1 MPLLDI
7 LTLIG
12 FGFGTAL
19 AVMLFSLSLQRRP
32 KRPVDAAFAIL
43 FLSIIFWFA
52 GNFFAILI
60 SLLFGRVVAVE
71 IRALSVIAYLG
82 LSLTPSALVHI
93 QLIHLL
99 TLEQESTRLRRRH
112 ITLMAFLYLPAFA
125 FIALYGDYVI
135 RHVEPYPGRSTWIST
150 PFLIWLLFCL
160 LVSIIASERLTRILR
175 EESDRRFYRSI
186 SNVLL
191 FIGIGVTLIYLFSF
205 RRLPFIGP
213 YLDLLMLLSPA
224 FPLAVLLYYVY
235 RYNFYRLVIK
245 PSFVHSIAYGL
256 LMAAYLLGIRR
267 IGEYLRQF
275 PEVNAEIIEG
285 LLLVA
290 LVFAFQPFRAAFQS
304 RLDKLFFRD
313 RYYYQLFLRE
323 LSDSISSLVD
333 LEELTQKLKS
343 SLQSALKVRRCA
355 VLIFR
360 PDSPEPEPVKGGDKS
375 PLIDD
380 KMLVEALLATRGFSL
395 RRQMRDPRVQ
405 AALRG
410 SDVALAVP
418 IFFRNELRGVIC
430 LGAKENGNDFSEE
443 ELDVLQ
449 TFANQIGLA
458 VENAR
463 LVQERLELIDR
474 IHQAEKLSSLGQLAA
489 TLSHELKNPL
499 SSIKAIIQVMHESA
513 GEAEKADLALVLE
526 EIERLQRILQRLLT
540 FARPPAAEVETVRPD
555 QVVRDVLTL
564 LGHQARRSGIE
575 LIDSLRPMPPV
586 TLNVHALREI
596 VFNLVLNAM
605 QAVQA
610 EGRVE
615 VTLSAHTKR
624 RGGRKH
630 STLVLTVADDGPGVP
645 DSVRKRIFEPFF
657 TTKTVGAGLGLA
669 IVKRTLEEMGGQILV
684 DNRPGGGALFTII
697 LPINAA

>member
-1 MPLLDI
+1 
-7 LTLIG
+7 
-12 FGFGTAL
+12 
-19 AVMLFSLSLQRRP
+19 
-32 KRPVDAAFAIL
+32 
-43 FLSIIFWFA
+43 SIIFWFA

-323 LSDSISSLVD
+323 LSDSIS
-333 LEELTQKLKS
+333 
-343 SLQSALKVRRCA
+343 
-355 VLIFR
+355 
-360 PDSPEPEPVKGGDKS
+360 
-375 PLIDD
+375 
-380 KMLVEALLATRGFSL
+380 
-395 RRQMRDPRVQ
+395 
-405 AALRG
+405 
-410 SDVALAVP
+410 
-418 IFFRNELRGVIC
+418 
-430 LGAKENGNDFSEE
+430 
-443 ELDVLQ
+443 
-449 TFANQIGLA
+449 
-458 VENAR
+458 
-463 LVQERLELIDR
+463 
-474 IHQAEKLSSLGQLAA
+474 
-489 TLSHELKNPL
+489 
-499 SSIKAIIQVMHESA
+499 
-513 GEAEKADLALVLE
+513 
-526 EIERLQRILQRLLT
+526 
-540 FARPPAAEVETVRPD
+540 
-555 QVVRDVLTL
+555 
-564 LGHQARRSGIE
+564 
-575 LIDSLRPMPPV
+575 
-586 TLNVHALREI
+586 
-596 VFNLVLNAM
+596 
-605 QAVQA
+605 
-610 EGRVE
+610 
-615 VTLSAHTKR
+615 
-624 RGGRKH
+624 
-630 STLVLTVADDGPGVP
+630 
-645 DSVRKRIFEPFF
+645 
-657 TTKTVGAGLGLA
+657 
-669 IVKRTLEEMGGQILV
+669 
-684 DNRPGGGALFTII
+684 
-697 LPINAA
+697 